1 MKMPALGPETSLR
14 ISRQGGLVAAPALA
28 RPRQIEFAD
37 CDPAQRRG
45 LCSVVERCL
54 LVASKDVGRSDQ
66 RFFKV
71 ELHYRREDSDA
82 EMILQIAEERAP
94 QELLRLWQDGA
105 IPDPPG

>member
-14 ISRQGGLVAAPALA
+14 ISRQGGLVAAPALT

-45 LCSVVERCL
+45 LCS
-54 LVASKDVGRSDQ
+54 
-66 RFFKV
+66 
-71 ELHYRREDSDA
+71 
-82 EMILQIAEERAP
+82 QIAEERAP
-94 QELLRLWQDGA
+94 KELLRLWQDGA

>member
-1 MKMPALGPETSLR
+1 VVGR
-14 ISRQGGLVAAPALA
+14 FLA
-28 RPRQIEFAD
+28 
-37 CDPAQRRG
+37 
-45 LCSVVERCL
+45 
-54 LVASKDVGRSDQ
+54 VASEDVGRGDQ

-94 QELLRLWQDGA
+94 QELLRLWQDGT

>member
-1 MKMPALGPETSLR
+1 MKMPALGLKHPCGSRARAVSLPRRRSPAPADR
-14 ISRQGGLVAAPALA
+14 IRRLRPGAAPW
-28 RPRQIEFAD
+28 P
-37 CDPAQRRG
+37 
-45 LCSVVERCL
+45 CSVVERCL
-54 LVASKDVGRSDQ
+54 PIASKDVGRGDQ

>member
-1 MKMPALGPETSLR
+1 MKMPALGLKHPCGSRAKAVSLPR
-14 ISRQGGLVAAPALA
+14 RRSPAP
-28 RPRQIEFAD
+28 IEFAD

-45 LCSVVERCL
+45 PLGCGRCL

>member
-45 LCSVVERCL
+45 LCSVV
-54 LVASKDVGRSDQ
+54 
-66 RFFKV
+66 
-71 ELHYRREDSDA
+71 
-82 EMILQIAEERAP
+82 
-94 QELLRLWQDGA
+94 
-105 IPDPPG
+105 

>member
-14 ISRQGGLVAAPALA
+14 ISRQGGLVAAPALT

-54 LVASKDVGRSDQ
+54 PVDPARTSVVATSVSSRSNCT
-66 RFFKV
+66 
-71 ELHYRREDSDA
+71 
-82 EMILQIAEERAP
+82 IAARTAMP
-94 QELLRLWQDGA
+94 R
-105 IPDPPG
+105 